1 MRLSL
6 RLLFLHNLL
15 DSSFKFVKQAT
26 HLTEDFLKKRPSK
39 KSLICREGKAIPT
52 LASCK
57 ESPGKDE
64 TNICV
69 LQGKAMES
77 NITTDNTF

>member
-26 HLTEDFLKKRPSK
+26 HLGEDLKRPSK

-57 ESPGKDE
+57 ESPGKNE
-64 TNICV
+64 TDICL
-69 LQGKAMES
+69 LQGKAMEG
-77 NITTDNTF
+77 NNN